1 MFRTAAVAM
10 GALVVFGTPANAR
23 WELVPKKDPF
33 SGKATAEML
42 NLAQGWAVGVSIG
55 CTVHGYLALTI
66 ALRTE
71 MPRGVGA
78 FQRDIKVQVRVDDL
92 EVHDV
97 EAEMYSTTA
106 SKLAIR
112 TKPTA
117 TLAVRKIIDELEDAD
132 ERIAVRT
139 DVMESF
145 AEASASGSTRAA
157 QAVKR
162 ACGD

>member
-10 GALVVFGTPANAR
+10 GALVLLGTSADAR
-23 WELVPKKDPF
+23 WELAPKKDPF
-33 SGKATAEML
+33 SGKSTAEMFTS
-42 NLAQGWAVGVSIG
+42 AQGWAVGVSIG
-55 CTVHGYLALTI
+55 CTVHGYLALTMV
-66 ALRTE
+66 LRTE
-71 MPRGVGA
+71 MPRGLEP
-78 FQRDIKVQVRVDDL
+78 FQRDIRVQVRVDEN

-97 EAEMYSTTA
+97 EAELYSTTA

-117 TLAVRKIIDELEDAD
+117 TLTVRKMLDELEDAD

-139 DVMESF
+139 DMLDSF

-157 QAVKR
+157 QAIKR
-162 ACGD
+162 ACGN